1 MDNQASSFSDL
12 NSLTASNNM
21 EKASATNEARR
32 PLRYHVQQAVEQY
45 FVELEGE
52 STTNLYQTIL
62 QEVEKPLLEVV
73 LKQTQGNQ
81 SKTAL
86 ILGLNRGTLRK
97 KMEQYNLM

>member
-1 MDNQASSFSDL
+1 MDNQTSSLSDVNTL
-12 NSLTASNNM
+12 ANCIG
-21 EKASATNEARR
+21 NEERM

-45 FVELEGE
+45 FVELEGA
-52 STTNLYQTIL
+52 TATHLYQTIL

-73 LKQTQGNQ
+73 LEQTQGNQ

-97 KMEQYNLM
+97 KMQQYGLM

>member
-1 MDNQASSFSDL
+1 MDNQTSSLSDVNTL
-12 NSLTASNNM
+12 ANCID
-21 EKASATNEARR
+21 NEERI

-52 STTNLYQTIL
+52 TATNLYQTIL

-73 LKQTQGNQ
+73 LEQTQGNQ

-97 KMEQYNLM
+97 KMQQYGLM